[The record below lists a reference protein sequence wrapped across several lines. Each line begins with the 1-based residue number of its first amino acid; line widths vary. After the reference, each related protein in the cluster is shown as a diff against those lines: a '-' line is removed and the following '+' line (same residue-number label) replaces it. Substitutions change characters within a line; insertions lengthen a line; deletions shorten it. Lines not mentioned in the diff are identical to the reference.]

1 MKAIINA
8 KIKTM
13 APKKRIA
20 SKTKDEYENGVI
32 LIDGKKI
39 KSVGSAAQ
47 IKIPKNAEIIDA
59 KGKLVLPGFIDAHS
73 HLGMWEESIGFEGAD
88 GNEATDPVTPNLRAI
103 DAIYPLDEGFDN
115 ARAGGVTSVVT
126 GPGSANVIGG
136 TFVAIKT
143 VGHAVDDMIIKEP
156 IAMKCAFGENPK
168 RVYDAKGT
176 APTTRMAVAAILRD
190 TLNKAKDYAARK
202 KAAKGDPLK
211 QPAFDAKMEAMI
223 PVVEGKLPLKIHA
236 HRCDD
241 ILTAVRIAK
250 EFGLK
255 ASLDH
260 CTDGSLIVDEVK
272 ASGFPAIIGPSFGV
286 KTKLELK
293 NKSFKTA
300 ADLAEAGVKVAIMTD
315 CPVHEQ
321 GALPLFAG
329 MAVKAGMDY
338 EEALRAIT
346 INAAEISGIADKV
359 GSIEPGKDAD
369 IVIWDKDPLTLEGK
383 PRLVLINGEEV

>member
-13 APKKRIA
+13 APKGG
-20 SKTKDEYENGVI
+20 KTRVKDEYEKGVI
-32 LIDGKKI
+32 LIDGKTI
-39 KSVGSAAQ
+39 KEVGSEKEV
-47 IKIPKNAEIIDA
+47 KIPKGAEIINA
-59 KGKLVLPGFIDAHS
+59 RGKLVLPGFVDAHS

-88 GNEATDPVTPNLRAI
+88 GNEATDPVTPHLRAI
-103 DAIYPLDEGFDN
+103 DAIYPLDEGFEN
-115 ARAGGVTSVVT
+115 ARGGGVTSVVT

-136 TFVAIKT
+136 QFVAIKT
-143 VGHAVDDMIIKEP
+143 TGHGVDDMVIKNP

-168 RVYDAKGT
+168 RVYNSKGT

-190 TLNKAKDYAARK
+190 TLNKAKDYNDRK
-202 KAAKGDPLK
+202 KAAKNDPLK
-211 QPAFDAKMEAMI
+211 KPAFDSKMEAMI

-241 ILTAVRIAK
+241 ILTAIRIAK
-250 EFGLK
+250 EFNLK
-255 ASLDH
+255 ATLDH
-260 CTDGSLIVDEVK
+260 CTDGSLIAKEVK
-272 ASGFPAIIGPSFGV
+272 ESGFDAIIGPSFGS
-286 KTKLELK
+286 KSKLELK

-300 ADLAEAGVKVAIMTD
+300 ADLYEAGVKIAIMTD

-329 MAVKAGMDY
+329 MAVKAGLPR

-346 INAAEISGIADKV
+346 INAAEITGIAHRV

-369 IVIWDKDPLTLEGK
+369 IVIWGKDPLSVEAKTWK
-383 PRLVLINGEEV
+383 VFIDGEEIK

>member
-1 MKAIINA
+1 MKAIVNA
-8 KIKTM
+8 NIKTM
-13 APKKRIA
+13 VGDKKRGA
-20 SKTKDEYENGVI
+20 KVKAEYENGVI

-39 KSVGSAAQ
+39 KAVGTASQ
-47 IKIPKNAEIIDA
+47 VKVPKNAEVIDA
-59 KGKLVLPGFIDAHS
+59 KGKLVLPGFVDAHS

-103 DAIYPLDEGFDN
+103 DAIYPLDEGFEN

-136 TFVAIKT
+136 QFAAIKT
-143 VGHAVDDMIIKEP
+143 YGHAVDQMIIKEP

-168 RVYDAKGT
+168 RVYNSKNQ
-176 APTTRMAVAAILRD
+176 APTTRMAVAAILRE
-190 TLNKAKDYAARK
+190 TLSAAKDYAARK
-202 KAAKGDPLK
+202 KAAKGDSLK
-211 QPAFDAKMEAMI
+211 MPAYNAKLEAMI

-241 ILTAVRIAK
+241 ILTAIRIVK

-260 CTDGSLIVDEVK
+260 CTDGSLIAEEVR
-272 ASGFPAIIGPSFGV
+272 ASGFPAIVGPSFGV
-286 KTKLELK
+286 KSKLELK

-300 ADLAEAGVKVAIMTD
+300 ADLANAGVKVAIMTD

-321 GALPLFAG
+321 GALPLFAA
-329 MAVKAGMDY
+329 MAVKAGMEVED
-338 EEALRAIT
+338 ALRAIT
-346 INAAEISGIADKV
+346 INAAEISGIADRV

-369 IVIWDKDPLTLEGK
+369 IVIWETNPLSVEAK
-383 PRLVLINGEEV
+383 VSRVFIDGEEV

>member
-1 MKAIINA
+1 MKAIVNA
-8 KIKTM
+8 NIKTM
-13 APKKRIA
+13 VGDKKRGA
-20 SKTKDEYENGVI
+20 KVKAEYENGVI

-39 KSVGSAAQ
+39 KAVGTVSQ
-47 IKIPKNAEIIDA
+47 VKVPKNAEVIDA
-59 KGKLVLPGFIDAHS
+59 KGKLVLPGFVDAHS

-103 DAIYPLDEGFDN
+103 DAIYPLDEGFEN

-136 TFVAIKT
+136 QFAAIKT
-143 VGHAVDDMIIKEP
+143 YGHAVDQMIIKEP

-168 RVYDAKGT
+168 RVYNSKNQ
-176 APTTRMAVAAILRD
+176 APTTRMAVAAILRE
-190 TLNKAKDYAARK
+190 TLSAAKDYAARK

-211 QPAFDAKMEAMI
+211 MPAYNAKLEAMI

-241 ILTAVRIAK
+241 ILTAIRIVK

-260 CTDGSLIVDEVK
+260 CTDGSLIAEEVR
-272 ASGFPAIIGPSFGV
+272 ASGFPAIVGPSFGV
-286 KTKLELK
+286 KSKLELK

-300 ADLAEAGVKVAIMTD
+300 ADLANAGVKVAIMTD

-321 GALPLFAG
+321 GALPLFAA
-329 MAVKAGMDY
+329 MAVKAGMEVDD
-338 EEALRAIT
+338 ALRAIT
-346 INAAEISGIADKV
+346 INAAEISGIADRV

-369 IVIWDKDPLTLEGK
+369 IVIWETNPLSVEAK
-383 PRLVLINGEEV
+383 VSRVFIDGEEV

>member
-1 MKAIINA
+1 MKAIVNA
-8 KIKTM
+8 NIKTM
-13 APKKRIA
+13 VGDKKRGA
-20 SKTKDEYENGVI
+20 KVKAEYENGVI

-39 KSVGSAAQ
+39 KAVGTASQ
-47 IKIPKNAEIIDA
+47 VKVPKNAEVIDA
-59 KGKLVLPGFIDAHS
+59 KGKLVLPGFVDAHS

-103 DAIYPLDEGFDN
+103 DAIYPLDEGFEN

-136 TFVAIKT
+136 QFAAIKT
-143 VGHAVDDMIIKEP
+143 YGHAVDQMIIKEP

-168 RVYDAKGT
+168 RVYNSKNQ
-176 APTTRMAVAAILRD
+176 APTTRMAVAAILRE
-190 TLNKAKDYAARK
+190 TLSAAKDYAARK
-202 KAAKGDPLK
+202 KAAKGDSLK
-211 QPAFDAKMEAMI
+211 MPAYNAKLEAMI

-241 ILTAVRIAK
+241 ILTAIRIVK

-260 CTDGSLIVDEVK
+260 CTDGSLIAEEVR
-272 ASGFPAIIGPSFGV
+272 ASGFPAIVGPSFGV
-286 KTKLELK
+286 KSKLELK

-300 ADLAEAGVKVAIMTD
+300 ADLANAGVKVAIMTD

-321 GALPLFAG
+321 GALPLFAA
-329 MAVKAGMDY
+329 MAVKAGMEVDD
-338 EEALRAIT
+338 ALRAIT
-346 INAAEISGIADKV
+346 INAAEISGIDDRV

-369 IVIWDKDPLTLEGK
+369 IVIWETNPLSVEAK
-383 PRLVLINGEEV
+383 VSRVFIDGEEV

>member
-13 APKKRIA
+13 VASPK
-20 SKTKDEYENGVI
+20 SKTKAEYDKGVI
-32 LIDGKKI
+32 LIEGEKI
-39 KSVGSAAQ
+39 KAVGSEKEV
-47 IKIPKNAEIIDA
+47 KIPKNAEIIDA

-88 GNEATDPVTPNLRAI
+88 GNEATNPVTPNLRAI
-103 DAIYPLDEGFDN
+103 DAIYPLDEGFEN

-136 TFVAIKT
+136 QFVAIKT
-143 VGHAVDDMIIKEP
+143 YGHAVDDMIIKEP

-168 RVYDAKGT
+168 RVYNSKNT
-176 APTTRMAVAAILRD
+176 APTTRMAVAAILRE
-190 TLNKAKDYAARK
+190 TLSKAKDYAARK
-202 KAAKGDPLK
+202 KAAKGDILK
-211 QPAFDAKMEAMI
+211 APAFDAKMEAMI
-223 PVVEGKLPLKIHA
+223 PVIEGKLPLKIHA
-236 HRCDD
+236 HRSDD
-241 ILTAVRIAK
+241 ILTAIRIVK

-260 CTDGSLIVDEVK
+260 CTDGSLIVEEVK
-272 ASGFPAIIGPSFGV
+272 ASGFPAIIGPSFGA

-293 NKSFKTA
+293 NKSFRTA

-329 MAVKAGMDY
+329 MAVKAGMDK
-338 EEALRAIT
+338 EEALKAIT
-346 INAAEISGIADKV
+346 INAAEISGIADRV

-369 IVIWDKDPLTLEGK
+369 IVIWENNPLSVEAKVKKLF
-383 PRLVLINGEEV
+383 INGEEV

>member
-13 APKKRIA
+13 VASPK
-20 SKTKDEYENGVI
+20 SKTKAEYDKGVI
-32 LIDGKKI
+32 LIEGEKI
-39 KSVGSAAQ
+39 KAVGFEKEV
-47 IKIPKNAEIIDA
+47 KIPKNAEIIDA

-88 GNEATDPVTPNLRAI
+88 GNEATNPVTPNLRAI
-103 DAIYPLDEGFDN
+103 DAIYPLDEGFEN

-136 TFVAIKT
+136 QFVAIKT
-143 VGHAVDDMIIKEP
+143 YGHAVDDMIIKEP

-168 RVYDAKGT
+168 RVYNSKNT
-176 APTTRMAVAAILRD
+176 APTTRMAVAAILRE
-190 TLNKAKDYAARK
+190 TLSKAKDYAARK
-202 KAAKGDPLK
+202 KAAKGDILK
-211 QPAFDAKMEAMI
+211 APAFDAKMEAMI
-223 PVVEGKLPLKIHA
+223 PVIEGKLPLKIHA
-236 HRCDD
+236 HRSDD
-241 ILTAVRIAK
+241 ILTAIRIVK

-260 CTDGSLIVDEVK
+260 CTDGSLIVEEVK

-293 NKSFKTA
+293 NKSFRTA

-329 MAVKAGMDY
+329 MAVKAGMDK
-338 EEALRAIT
+338 EEALKAIT
-346 INAAEISGIADKV
+346 INAAEISGIADRV

-369 IVIWDKDPLTLEGK
+369 IVIWENNPLSVEAKVKKLF
-383 PRLVLINGEEV
+383 INGEEV

>member
-1 MKAIINA
+1 MKAIVNA
-8 KIKTM
+8 NIKTM
-13 APKKRIA
+13 VGDKKRGA
-20 SKTKDEYENGVI
+20 KVKAEYENGVI

-39 KSVGSAAQ
+39 KAVGTASQ
-47 IKIPKNAEIIDA
+47 VKVPKNAEVIDA
-59 KGKLVLPGFIDAHS
+59 KGKLVLPGFVDAHS

-103 DAIYPLDEGFDN
+103 DAIYPLDEGFEN

-136 TFVAIKT
+136 QFAAIKT
-143 VGHAVDDMIIKEP
+143 YGHAVDQMIIKEP

-168 RVYDAKGT
+168 RVYNSKNQ
-176 APTTRMAVAAILRD
+176 APTTRMAVAAILRE
-190 TLNKAKDYAARK
+190 TLSAAKDYAARK
-202 KAAKGDPLK
+202 KAAKGDSLK
-211 QPAFDAKMEAMI
+211 MPAYNAKLEAMI

-241 ILTAVRIAK
+241 ILTAIRIVK

-260 CTDGSLIVDEVK
+260 CTDGSLIAEEVR
-272 ASGFPAIIGPSFGV
+272 ASGFPAIVGPSFGV
-286 KTKLELK
+286 KSKLELK

-300 ADLAEAGVKVAIMTD
+300 ADLANAGVKVAIMTD

-321 GALPLFAG
+321 GALPLFAA
-329 MAVKAGMDY
+329 MAVKAGMEVED
-338 EEALRAIT
+338 ALRAIT
-346 INAAEISGIADKV
+346 INAAEISGIADRV

-369 IVIWDKDPLTLEGK
+369 IVIWETNPLSVEAK
-383 PRLVLINGEEV
+383 VSSVFIDGEEV

>member
-1 MKAIINA
+1 MKAIVNA
-8 KIKTM
+8 NIKTM
-13 APKKRIA
+13 VGDKKRGA
-20 SKTKDEYENGVI
+20 KVKAEYENGVI

-39 KSVGSAAQ
+39 KAVGTASQ
-47 IKIPKNAEIIDA
+47 VKVPKNAEVIDA
-59 KGKLVLPGFIDAHS
+59 KGKLVLPGFVDAHS

-103 DAIYPLDEGFDN
+103 DAIYPLDEGFEN

-136 TFVAIKT
+136 QFAAIKT
-143 VGHAVDDMIIKEP
+143 YGHAVDQMIIKEP

-168 RVYDAKGT
+168 RVYNSKNQ
-176 APTTRMAVAAILRD
+176 APTTRMAVAAILRE
-190 TLNKAKDYAARK
+190 TLSAAKDYAARK
-202 KAAKGDPLK
+202 KAAKGDSLK
-211 QPAFDAKMEAMI
+211 MPAYNAKLEAMI

-241 ILTAVRIAK
+241 ILTAIRIVK

-260 CTDGSLIVDEVK
+260 CTDGSLIAEEVR
-272 ASGFPAIIGPSFGV
+272 ASGFPAIVGPSFGV
-286 KTKLELK
+286 KSKLELK

-300 ADLAEAGVKVAIMTD
+300 ADLANAGVKVAIMTD

-321 GALPLFAG
+321 GALPLFAA
-329 MAVKAGMDY
+329 MAVKAGMEVDD
-338 EEALRAIT
+338 ALRAIT
-346 INAAEISGIADKV
+346 INAAEISGIADRV

-369 IVIWDKDPLTLEGK
+369 IVIWETNPLSVEAK
-383 PRLVLINGEEV
+383 VSRVFIDGEEV